1 MQFDV
6 LTLFPE
12 MFDIL
17 NESIIGRAKEKGLIN
32 VNLINIRDFSKNKHK
47 KVDDTPYGG
56 GAGMVIQPDV
66 VYDAYKS
73 VIKNNDKSG
82 LDEKSKKTRVIYMS
96 PQGKKLD
103 QQKVEEL
110 SKQKNLILLCGHYE
124 GIDQRVLDTIVD
136 EEISIGDYV
145 LTGGEL
151 PAMVLIDSV
160 SRYVEGVLKDGS
172 TTEESFSQGLL
183 EYPQYT
189 RPEIFEEQQVPEV
202 LLSGNHQMIDKW
214 RREQSLKRTLE
225 KRPDLLEKV
234 DLSDEDKKILEKIK
248 NDVPNKVGTAQIKEG
263 GKF

>member
-12 MFDIL
+12 MFNIL

-73 VIKNNDKSG
+73 VITNN
-82 LDEKSKKTRVIYMS
+82 EKSEKTRVIYMS

-103 QQKVEEL
+103 QKKVEEL
-110 SKQKNLILLCGHYE
+110 SKQEHLILLCGHYE
-124 GIDQRVLDTIVD
+124 GIDQRVLDSIVD

-160 SRYVEGVLKDGS
+160 SRYVEGVLKEGS

-189 RPEIFEEQQVPEV
+189 RPEIFEGQQVPEV
-202 LLSGNHQMIDKW
+202 LRSGNHQMIDKW

-234 DLSDEDKKILEKIK
+234 DLSDEDKKILEKIEMTCQTK
-248 NDVPNKVGTAQIKEG
+248 
-263 GKF
+263 